1 MRRERDRA
9 RRAAQ
14 SEEQR
19 ASVLLR
25 KRKGLKKMAILRA
38 IVIRVVIRGRA
49 GWAVT
54 NGRRTGGCLAHNSPH
69 VMGNVFAVFAPS
81 GQYLAELWLLHH
93 VHLTD
98 KYPPYHLATA
108 PASCCLIRL
117 ICVTWVLVHET
128 NASLHCHGTFS
139 GSPHNALHSLIIY

>member
-1 MRRERDRA
+1 MIRA
-9 RRAAQ
+9 
-14 SEEQR
+14 
-19 ASVLLR
+19 
-25 KRKGLKKMAILRA
+25 
-38 IVIRVVIRGRA
+38 VIRGRA

-54 NGRRTGGCLAHNSPH
+54 NSRRPGGCLTHNNPPPPPL
-69 VMGNVFAVFAPS
+69 MGNVFAVFAPP

-98 KYPPYHLATA
+98 KCPPYHLATA

-117 ICVTWVLVHET
+117 ICVTWGLVHET

-139 GSPHNALHSLIIY
+139 GSPHNALHSLVYWGEPERAPHLRGERRFCLFVYIYIYIYISVVRHAV